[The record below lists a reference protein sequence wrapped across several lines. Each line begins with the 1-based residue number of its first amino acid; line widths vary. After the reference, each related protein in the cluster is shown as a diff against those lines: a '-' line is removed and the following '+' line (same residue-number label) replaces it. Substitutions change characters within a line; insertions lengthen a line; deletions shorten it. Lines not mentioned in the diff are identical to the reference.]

1 MAQKFLVP
9 IVVASLNR
17 PALTAAATAAAPA
30 ASAAAPAA
38 TAPAAGPARLLAA
51 LLGAVTPAHD
61 ADTTTG
67 GNSSACYPHGIRGS
81 PQNLNFTL

>member
-38 TAPAAGPARLLAA
+38 TAPARLLAA
-51 LLGAVTPAHD
+51 LLGAATPAHD

-67 GNSSACYPHGIRGS
+67 GNSSACYPHGIMGS